1 MSETTQAAEQS
12 YYPGARIRLIVRF
25 DDPARKRFNRLNP
38 AKFPITRAS
47 GTRAKPFLQ
56 VTRAPDG
63 SYVVAAPGADI
74 LQATPHKAAASQ
86 DLLSQPIEG
95 IIPLRATLSL
105 NGVRTAST
113 LSCEIA
119 FADLPV
125 EPRMVRGVAVEFYLG
140 TITADEF
147 QRGVSGET
155 RDSGTGAA
163 VPLNIIPKD
172 YTDGFGRPRTNLR
185 FQGWVDSWEVNY
197 AGDSQPT
204 VKLECRDNTTLLI
217 DTQTPP
223 LLTIDPDKP
232 LDQSFAG
239 YLAFFPQ
246 FTGLRVLYLPT
257 GETAP
262 TPRKVLSKTAMKPWL
277 GPAAG
282 NQSSVWDYFTDIAGS
297 LGHMVR
303 FEGATVIIQR
313 SRALYGTDF
322 PRRVDD
328 PYQVRQVAGGRQ
340 LPFRLF
346 VYGRNVAEWNM
357 KRKFTVAGPTTI
369 EVDSY
374 IPRLKRK
381 NIVRYP
387 LKKDRRE
394 RGLPGSLLPDEK
406 IQVFHAP
413 LGIEDIATLTDYAQN
428 IYEQL
433 GRNECELT
441 VRTKDLGTFG
451 GSLLDPDLLDCKV
464 GDNIQFEV
472 ARDEV
477 TAAVN
482 TAGAVEQADASYQS
496 AFEYVKRFGFSDAF
510 ARAYAQSVQNRHDF
524 PVFRVKR
531 LDFDWSFDQ
540 GIDITVAAANYLQV
554 EPPED
559 NVRTGT
565 EGRSQSAAHGQ
576 ATQQAPR
583 GRGGA

>member
-1 MSETTQAAEQS
+1 VETTEQGEQS
-12 YYPGARIRLIVRF
+12 YYPGARIRLIIRF
-25 DDPARKRFNRLNP
+25 DDPSRKRFNRLNP
-38 AKFPITRAS
+38 AKFPITRAN
-47 GTRAKPFLQ
+47 GVRAKPFLQ

-63 SYVVAAPGADI
+63 SYVVAQPGADI
-74 LQATPHKAAASQ
+74 LQVTPHKAAASE

-95 IIPLRATLSL
+95 IIPIRATLSL
-105 NGVRTAST
+105 NGVRSAST

-125 EPRMVRGVAVEFYLG
+125 EPRMVRGVAIEYFLG

-147 QRGVSGET
+147 RRGIAGET
-155 RDSGTGAA
+155 RESGDGNAT
-163 VPLNIIPKD
+163 PLNLIPKE

-185 FQGWVDSWEVNY
+185 FQGWVDSWEVNF

-223 LLTIDPDKP
+223 MLTINPDKP
-232 LDQSFAG
+232 LDQAFAD

-257 GETAP
+257 GEQAP
-262 TPRKVLSKTAMKPWL
+262 IPRKVLAKNAMKTWL

-282 NQSSVWDYFTDIAGS
+282 NASSIWDYFTDVAGS

-303 FEGATVIIQR
+303 FEGATVLIQR
-313 SRALYGTDF
+313 SRAIYGTNF
-322 PRRVDD
+322 PRRADD
-328 PYQVRQVAGGRQ
+328 PYQIRQTSARS

-381 NIVRYP
+381 NVVRYP

-413 LGIEDIATLTDYAQN
+413 VGIESIKTLTDYAQN

-441 VRTKDLGTFG
+441 VRTKDLGSFG

-472 ARDEV
+472 ARDEQS
-477 TAAVN
+477 AAVN
-482 TAGAVEQADASYQS
+482 TTSASENADASFQS
-496 AFEYVKRFGFSDAF
+496 AFEYIKKFGYTDAF
-510 ARAYAQSVQNRHDF
+510 ARAYAQAVQNRHEF
-524 PVFRVKR
+524 PIFRVKR
-531 LDFDWSFDQ
+531 MDFDWSFDQ
-540 GIDITVAAANYLQV
+540 GIDITVAAVNYLQV
-554 EPPED
+554 EPPSD
-559 NVRTGT
+559 NTGTGT
-565 EGRSQSAAHGQ
+565 EGRAQVAAHAKQ
-576 ATQQAPR
+576 TQTAPR
-583 GRGGA
+583 QRAP